1 MIEKRPNN
9 VNKSILLFQIT
20 QTNYYQKTIIKTI
33 INDNQPY
40 RRTPM
45 TYPNLISQTNIQ
57 AVTATELRDY
67 LRGDDGE
74 SDDVLTMYIK
84 TATEYLETAARCS
97 ITRKRYMIDVDNYT
111 KSSIRLPMGHVEALV
126 IVEADGLIR
135 NITDYI
141 LRGDVV
147 ILPMQHSHLKITYD
161 TGFGSTA
168 SVPLQYKM
176 AILACASDLFIHRF
190 SGTDAN
196 YSMTHQ
202 MFDYYSNMF
211 KNYSL

>member
-1 MIEKRPNN
+1 M
-9 VNKSILLFQIT
+9 QI
-20 QTNYYQKTIIKTI
+20 NYYQTIIIKTI
-33 INDNQPY
+33 KNHNLTHTGEP
-40 RRTPM
+40 TM
-45 TYPNLISQTNIQ
+45 TYPVLISNTNIA
-57 AVTATELRDY
+57 AVTASELREY

-74 SDDVLTMYIK
+74 SDESLNTYIK

-111 KSSIRLPMGHVEALV
+111 KSSIRLAMGHVDSLV

-135 NITDYI
+135 TITDYI
-141 LRGDVV
+141 LKGDVV
-147 ILPMQHSHLKITYD
+147 ILPMQHSSLKITYD

-190 SGTDAN
+190 SSLDAN
-196 YSMTHQ
+196 NSMTHQ
-202 MFDYYSNMF
+202 MFHYYSNMF